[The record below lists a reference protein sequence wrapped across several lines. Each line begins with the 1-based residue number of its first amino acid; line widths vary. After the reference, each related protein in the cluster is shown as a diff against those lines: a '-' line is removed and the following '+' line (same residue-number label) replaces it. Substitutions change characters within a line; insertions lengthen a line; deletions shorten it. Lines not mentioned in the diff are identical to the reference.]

1 MSFDYYSWT
10 ASLYS
15 LNGLL
20 QDRQSKDIFWAR
32 LRYEAEPTL
41 EHALNICAQTGIYPQ
56 QTLEEAYSLRNSLS
70 EIKEKKGRI
79 ILYGAGV
86 IGMEMQSLI
95 KRSGLP
101 ADAFCDKNKAGQ
113 KCCGLPV
120 ISPEELMDHRNE
132 YYVIITTG
140 ERYIQEIRNG
150 LLDAG
155 LPAGHILTQLEPFI
169 SIASKNMYFELA
181 DHLRTNGLF
190 IDAGGYDGAD
200 SIRYHKLTGRKEILI
215 FEPDSEMFQWCREN
229 LRNNGLDTVKVMN
242 VCMGSHS
249 GKSIFVESKTGGS
262 YLSDQNDNKAQMAI
276 IHPLGTEKIIPIVA
290 LDNLEMT
297 TISFI
302 KMDIEGAEFDAL
314 RGGEKTIRRD
324 KPLLAICVYHRKG
337 DMPAIMDYLHTLVPE
352 YQFWLRH
359 YGLFDDTVLYAAV

>member
-215 FEPDSEMFQWCREN
+215 FVWLVMII
-229 LRNNGLDTVKVMN
+229 GLVVKN
-242 VCMGSHS
+242 
-249 GKSIFVESKTGGS
+249 
-262 YLSDQNDNKAQMAI
+262 
-276 IHPLGTEKIIPIVA
+276 
-290 LDNLEMT
+290 
-297 TISFI
+297 
-302 KMDIEGAEFDAL
+302 
-314 RGGEKTIRRD
+314 
-324 KPLLAICVYHRKG
+324 
-337 DMPAIMDYLHTLVPE
+337 
-352 YQFWLRH
+352 
-359 YGLFDDTVLYAAV
+359 